1 MRLIIPIIL
10 FLFTMTSCYKEIT
23 NVEPEADVFDLYVDN
38 IQRDQIYNSRDSSFS
53 VQNPSPQLFF
63 NEQLL
68 DLKDIRIRGRTALRY
83 QRKSYAVFLNEPIL
97 VVNRY
102 GTGTKELSRF
112 KLLALANDYTY
123 IENRV
128 AFGLLQEAGVMP
140 LLFKFVQVK
149 INDDTQGIYLLVE
162 DPEQYYKENDSE
174 FILRR
179 DYDHTIIDFDYDPS
193 LYYIPEEDYKARF
206 NEIYEMLPEYEGVR
220 LYQEIAARLDIDGY
234 FRKMGIDY
242 LLKNGDY
249 TDEIF
254 LYARVEQ
261 DTARFYPIAWDYDD
275 IFSERPHEVGIDY
288 GKGTI
293 YGFRTYN
300 TVQDIYDEIGDKLI
314 YSIEDD
320 FDYTISQDEYLYSQY
335 EKVLKEMLLYLD
347 ADLIDRVFQETK
359 NELFSFYESYTV
371 IEQSRYDDDPTSK
384 EQWKLNMEEKSSF
397 LHTRLESMR
406 LKLGNN

>member
-384 EQWKLNMEEKSSF
+384 EQWELNMEEKSSF

-406 LKLGNN
+406 LKLGNK